1 MLEGLERV
9 SLEKKWILYQFGR
22 PGTKIASKL
31 LPLIVLQKK
40 EKKNRCP
47 VCLASLSLN
56 TDYRILTFESAW
68 AGDVAQVCVL
78 KAIGVIPSMELER
91 QRQEDP
97 LLHGVF

>member
-1 MLEGLERV
+1 M
-9 SLEKKWILYQFGR
+9 EKKWILYQFGR

-40 EKKNRCP
+40 KKKCP
-47 VCLASLSLN
+47 VCLASLSSD

-78 KAIGVIPSMELER
+78 KAIGVIPSTELDR

-97 LLHGVF
+97 LLYGVF

>member
-1 MLEGLERV
+1 MD
-9 SLEKKWILYQFGR
+9 SLPIR
-22 PGTKIASKL
+22 PAGNENSFQTTSPHCVA
-31 LPLIVLQKK
+31 KK